1 MNRIGSSFC
10 LKLLKKINECLQKFA
25 ILYNSIMVNAA
36 LIYNGNFAFYC
47 QHNPVVLVLGR
58 LVTDKTIDK
67 TAEAQ

>member
-10 LKLLKKINECLQKFA
+10 LKLLKKIAKVCYTLQFDNGKV
-25 ILYNSIMVNAA
+25 VNAA

-58 LVTDKTIDK
+58 LVADKTIDK
-67 TAEAQ
+67 AAEAQ